1 MFNNPK
7 SWTPSRPAK
16 YSAPKSFICSKDTTQ
31 LEGIL
36 GVGGKGGVGRKE
48 LVPIPPARGAP
59 AHAGEQR
66 VRGSVTSSRTPA
78 QFSPT
83 SREVWQE
90 EGPRSG
96 PRASA
101 GSDRPAP
108 ASGQFHKQETVPER
122 RCPDSRPTWSRGG
135 GASPRTKHLGQLQ
148 QWVLGWALCT
158 VGGRGEKVS
167 RLNKE
172 AEGGDSWAPPLP
184 GSPALETPFAGVQPP
199 SLPHRLRQ
207 SLLQIHPSGKTVIRE
222 SSSVA
227 WPVSRGTEFRPTPCP
242 DNTPPSTDA
251 QLPQLCWAPELSIQ
265 EAPPQQAPVTKWGGG
280 CNQRIVFSLPD
291 SLLLSPTFF
300 RLQCPSPGWG
310 QDRSRSRG
318 WGVGT
323 PTPPAKSQPR
333 TKKPRDPRQAH
344 SPCRRCASTSPRRH
358 GPVRTGRGG
367 GLRTCLQRSGTRR
380 LSGAPG
386 PASDPS
392 PPLPPPAASASQP
405 ELHPAR
411 CTPTLQLGRS
421 AGPSSPAPLR
431 APLPPQPRLKQT
443 PCFCFEFSTPPRGR
457 GTWLPAEGSQASA
470 KDFEKESR
478 LYATVPSRICA
489 LLPSPLLC
497 RATLLI
503 PGRRVDSGSRLSAT
517 DPEERR
523 ERSDRFER
531 RKEIVSGRIAPFKG
545 PHLFCFRCF
554 EKSAQSS
561 QLSDW
566 ILVERSECW
575 ASDALS
581 NLDWLTD

>member
-280 CNQRIVFSLPD
+280 GATKELSSASLTLYSSLQHFSASSAHPPAEGRTGVAPGAEEWVLRHP
-291 SLLLSPTFF
+291 P
-300 RLQCPSPGWG
+300 PSPNHEQRNPAIPGKPTHRAGDAPPPARGVTVRWG
-310 QDRSRSRG
+310 LGAAGASEPVSRG
-318 WGVGT
+318 LG
-323 PTPPAKSQPR
+323 
-333 TKKPRDPRQAH
+333 
-344 SPCRRCASTSPRRH
+344 
-358 GPVRTGRGG
+358 
-367 GLRTCLQRSGTRR
+367 
-380 LSGAPG
+380 
-386 PASDPS
+386 
-392 PPLPPPAASASQP
+392 PAASAVLPDRHRTLPPPCHRRPPRPHSPSFIPLAVRPPSSWGAAPAPQALP
-405 ELHPAR
+405 LCGHRCLHSRGWSKPLVFVLSFRRPQGGGARDSPRRDPKLPQKTLKKSPASMLLS
-411 CTPTLQLGRS
+411 P
-421 AGPSSPAPLR
+421 AGFVPSSPRLCFVEPPSWSQGGGWTLGVGFLR
-431 APLPPQPRLKQT
+431 LIRRREGKGVIGL
-443 PCFCFEFSTPPRGR
+443 RG
-457 GTWLPAEGSQASA
+457 
-470 KDFEKESR
+470 
-478 LYATVPSRICA
+478 
-489 LLPSPLLC
+489 
-497 RATLLI
+497 
-503 PGRRVDSGSRLSAT
+503 GRR
-517 DPEERR
+517 
-523 ERSDRFER
+523 
-531 RKEIVSGRIAPFKG
+531 
-545 PHLFCFRCF
+545 
-554 EKSAQSS
+554 
-561 QLSDW
+561 
-566 ILVERSECW
+566 
-575 ASDALS
+575 
-581 NLDWLTD
+581 